1 MSLAA
6 CYFAFF
12 GFFDVQQSI
21 QMSHTPASLL
31 EMLDG
36 PGRYG

>member
-1 MSLAA
+1 MALAA

-12 GFFDVQQSI
+12 GLFGVQQSI
-21 QMSHTPASLL
+21 QISHTPPSLL

-36 PGRYG
+36 PGRHG